1 MLQHTWPGNI
11 RELLN
16 TLQRAAVWSD
26 DESISLEAIKDA
38 ILLSPKTLR
47 GDDGI
52 LNRPVESGL
61 ELEAL
66 MTQVARHYIERA
78 LDHTR
83 NNKTQAAKL
92 LGFSNYQTFT
102 NWMNRY
108 GVER

>member
-1 MLQHTWPGNI
+1 MQ
-11 RELLN
+11 
-16 TLQRAAVWSD
+16 
-26 DESISLEAIKDA
+26 
-38 ILLSPKTLR
+38 

-52 LNRPVESGL
+52 LNRSVESGL

-83 NNKTQAAKL
+83 NNKTQASKL
-92 LGFSNYQTFT
+92 LGFGNYQTFT